1 MQNVLIYNLEVACA
15 GTSHLD
21 REVRVGSFLS
31 LLSGQNLIPSNYLPK
46 GNKTSTNE
54 NKRVYQVHFGSSYQP
69 QTPIAWKGIYI
80 YYSFVTI

>member
-1 MQNVLIYNLEVACA
+1 MQNVLTYNLEVACA

-21 REVRVGSFLS
+21 REVRVGFFLS

-54 NKRVYQVHFGSSYQP
+54 NKKVYQVHFVSSYQP
-69 QTPIAWKGIYI
+69 QTPIAWKGIY
-80 YYSFVTI
+80 YSFVII

>member
-46 GNKTSTNE
+46 GNKTGQS
-54 NKRVYQVHFGSSYQP
+54 
-69 QTPIAWKGIYI
+69 
-80 YYSFVTI
+80 